1 MQEKEIYDVRGGQS
15 KLFRLL
21 RFDTE
26 GLVHLVF
33 YRIAIVIAAL
43 MVISMAVGV
52 KYVQTPFINATRV
65 LMLLLWVMFTPQLFE
80 TIKAM
85 SLIAS
90 RGVVFGRLNPS
101 FMSQVKRNTGMDV
114 LLYALP
120 YVVLAVWVVGLIGLV
135 KLWFV

>member
-43 MVISMAVGV
+43 MVISMAIGV
-52 KYVQTPFINATRV
+52 EYVQTPFINATRV
-65 LMLLLWVMFTPQLFE
+65 LMLLLWIMFTPQLFE

-90 RGVVFGRLNPS
+90 RGVVFGKLNPS
-101 FMSQVKRNTGMDV
+101 FMSQVKRNTSMDG

-120 YVVLAVWVVGLIGLV
+120 YVVLAVWAVGLIGLV

>member
-43 MVISMAVGV
+43 MVISMAIGV

-65 LMLLLWVMFTPQLFE
+65 LMLLLWIMFTPQLFE

-90 RGVVFGRLNPS
+90 RGVVFGKLNPS
-101 FMSQVKRNTGMDV
+101 FMSQVKRNTSMDG

-120 YVVLAVWVVGLIGLV
+120 YVVLAVWAVGLIGLV

>member
-43 MVISMAVGV
+43 MVISMAIGV

-65 LMLLLWVMFTPQLFE
+65 LMLLLWIMFTPQLFE

-120 YVVLAVWVVGLIGLV
+120 YVVLAVWAVGLIGLV